1 MGWFNEQ
8 IKQRLQS
15 DQETLEDSF
24 FRMASV
30 VLDKWNSEH
39 LMDEQVIAKEELDR
53 ILKYFR
59 EKPVEVPDNIKD
71 VNEQLEYALRPSGLM
86 MREVSLEEG
95 WQKDAYGPMLGYIKE
110 TGITVALL
118 PGTIGY
124 WYHDPQTGKR
134 KRVTRRN
141 AGIFATDALC
151 FYRPLPMKKLGIPDL
166 LI

>member
-86 MREVSLEEG
+86 MRDVSLEEG
-95 WQKDAYGPMLGYIKE
+95 WQKDAYGPMLG
-110 TGITVALL
+110 
-118 PGTIGY
+118 
-124 WYHDPQTGKR
+124 
-134 KRVTRRN
+134 
-141 AGIFATDALC
+141 
-151 FYRPLPMKKLGIPDL
+151 
-166 LI
+166 